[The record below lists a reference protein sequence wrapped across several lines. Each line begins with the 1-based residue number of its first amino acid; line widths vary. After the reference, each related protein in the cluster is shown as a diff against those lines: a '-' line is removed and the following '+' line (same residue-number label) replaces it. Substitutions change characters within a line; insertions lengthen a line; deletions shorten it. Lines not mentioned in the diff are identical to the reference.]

1 MAHLSYLCREQKNQS
16 AMNIIIA
23 GAGEVGTHL
32 SKLLSEDSHSITV
45 VDPSE
50 ERLRAVELGA
60 DVVTVQ
66 GSTTS
71 IEVLE
76 RASTRRAD
84 LLIAVTPS
92 EDTNIV
98 TCMLGKKMGA
108 RQTVARIDHSEYLD
122 MANRSTFTHAGIDN
136 MFYPEKIAAT
146 EIVNLLSQTSTS
158 EYIEFANGK
167 LVMMVLKLEDKA
179 PVAGKTIA
187 EVTFGMKKLEF
198 RVIAISRNEK
208 TIIPHRF
215 DTLEPGDRLYMMTTR
230 SGVSEMLE
238 FSGKENVEVHN
249 MIILGGSRI
258 GTKVAASL
266 DRRLN
271 IKIIEQQKERCLKLA
286 EMFKNAMIIN
296 GDGRNADLLLE
307 EGLQKTDAFV
317 AVTGNSETNILACLL
332 AKQTGVQRTIA
343 EVENLDYIQ
352 LAESIGINT
361 IINKKLITAG
371 HIFKFTQNTGIQSVK
386 YLTGCDAEAL
396 EFIAKPGC
404 RASRAPVKDLGF
416 PKNAII
422 GGIVRGGRAA
432 IATGTTQIKAG
443 DHAIVFALDADAAD
457 VGEFF
462 C

>member
-1 MAHLSYLCREQKNQS
+1 
-16 AMNIIIA
+16 MNIIIA

-32 SKLLSEDSHSITV
+32 SKLLSEDKHSITV
-45 VDPSE
+45 VDPNE
-50 ERLRAVELGA
+50 ERLHAAKSGT

-71 IEVLE
+71 LEVLE
-76 RASTRRAD
+76 KANIHRSD

-108 RQTVARIDHSEYLD
+108 KQTVARIDHNEYLD
-122 MANRSTFTHAGIDN
+122 IENRSTFTHAGVDN

-167 LVMMVLKLEDKA
+167 LVMMVFKLEDNA
-179 PVAGKTIA
+179 PVAGKTIGEA
-187 EVTFGMKKLEF
+187 TFGMKKLEF
-198 RVIAISRNEK
+198 RVIAINRNEK

-215 DTLEPGDRLYMMTTR
+215 DTLEPGDWLYMMTTR
-230 SGVSEMLE
+230 NGMSDMLE

-258 GTKVAASL
+258 GIKVAASL
-266 DRRLN
+266 DRQLN
-271 IKIIEQQKERCLKLA
+271 IKIIERQKERCVKLA

-307 EGLQKTDAFV
+307 EGIQKTDAFV

-352 LAESIGINT
+352 LAESIGIDT

-371 HIFKFTQNTGIQSVK
+371 HIFKFTQNTGVQAVK
-386 YLTGCDAEAL
+386 YLTGSGAEAL
-396 EFIAKPGC
+396 EFIAKSGC
-404 RASRAPVKDLGF
+404 KASKAPVKDLDF

-422 GGIVRGGRAA
+422 GGVVRSGRAI
-432 IATGTTQIKAG
+432 IATGATEIKAN
-443 DHAIVFALDADAAD
+443 DHVIVFALDVDAAV
-457 VGEFF
+457 VGKFF
-462 C
+462 R

>member
-1 MAHLSYLCREQKNQS
+1 
-16 AMNIIIA
+16 MNIVIA

-32 SKLLSEDSHSITV
+32 SKLLSEGSHSITV

-50 ERLRAVELGA
+50 ERLRAVKSGT

-71 IEVLE
+71 LEVLE
-76 RASTRRAD
+76 KAGIHKAD

-108 RQTVARIDHSEYLD
+108 GQTVARIDHNEYLD
-122 MANRSTFTHAGIDN
+122 VENRRTFTHAGIDN
-136 MFYPEKIAAT
+136 MFYPEKIAAS

-167 LVMMVLKLEDKA
+167 LVMMVFSLDDDA
-179 PVAGKTIA
+179 PIVGKTIA
-187 EVTFGMKKLEF
+187 EATRHAKTLEY
-198 RVIAISRNEK
+198 RVIAINRSEK

-215 DTLEPGDRLYMMTTR
+215 DAFEAGDQLYMMTTR
-230 SGVSEMLE
+230 SGMSEMLE
-238 FSGKENVEVHN
+238 FSGKENIEVHN

-258 GTKVAASL
+258 GIKVATSL

-271 IKIIEQQKERCLKLA
+271 IKIIEQQKERCVKLA

-317 AVTGNSETNILACLL
+317 AVTGSSETNILACLL
-332 AKQTGVQRTIA
+332 AKQMGVQRTIA

-371 HIFKFTQNTGIQSVK
+371 HIFRFTQNTNVQAMK
-386 YLTGCDAEAL
+386 YLTGSDAEAL
-396 EFIAKPGC
+396 EFIAKTGC
-404 RASRAPVKDLGF
+404 RASKAAIKDLEL
-416 PKNAII
+416 PANAII
-422 GGIVRGGRAA
+422 GGIVRGGKGV
-432 IATGTTQIKAG
+432 IATGVTEVKAG
-443 DHAIVFALDADAAD
+443 DHVIVFALGVDAAV

-462 C
+462 R

>member
-1 MAHLSYLCREQKNQS
+1 
-16 AMNIIIA
+16 MNIVIA

-32 SKLLSEDSHSITV
+32 SRLLSEDSHSITV

-50 ERLRAVELGA
+50 ERLHAVESSV
-60 DVVTVQ
+60 DVVIVQ

-71 IEVLE
+71 VEVLE
-76 RASTRRAD
+76 KANIRKAD

-108 RQTVARIDHSEYLD
+108 RQTIARIDHNEYLD
-122 MANRSTFTHAGIDN
+122 VENRSTFTHAGIDN
-136 MFYPEKIAAT
+136 MFYPEKIAAG

-167 LVMMVLKLEDKA
+167 LVMMVFRLDDGA
-179 PVAGKTIA
+179 PIAGKTVA
-187 EVTFGMKKLEF
+187 ELTHRAKKLEY
-198 RVIAISRNEK
+198 RVIAINRNEK
-208 TIIPHRF
+208 TIIPHRLDAF
-215 DTLEPGDRLYMMTTR
+215 EPGDQLYMMTTR
-230 SGVSEMLE
+230 NGISEMLE
-238 FSGKENVEVHN
+238 FSGKENIEVHN

-258 GTKVAASL
+258 GIKVAASL

-271 IKIIEQQKERCLKLA
+271 IKIIEQQKERCVKLA

-296 GDGRNADLLLE
+296 GDGRNAELLLE

-317 AVTGNSETNILACLL
+317 AVTGSSETNILACLL

-371 HIFKFTQNTGIQSVK
+371 HIFKFTQNTGVQAVK
-386 YLTGCDAEAL
+386 YLTGSDAEVL
-396 EFIAKPGC
+396 EFIAKAGC
-404 RASRAPVKDLGF
+404 RASKALIKDLGF
-416 PKNAII
+416 PKNTIV
-422 GGIVRGGRAA
+422 GGIVRGGKGI
-432 IATGTTQIKAG
+432 IATGATEIRAG
-443 DHAIVFALDADAAD
+443 DHVIVFALDTDAAA

-462 C
+462 R

>member
-1 MAHLSYLCREQKNQS
+1 S
-16 AMNIIIA
+16 AMKIIIA

-50 ERLRAVELGA
+50 ERLRAAESGT

-76 RASTRRAD
+76 KANTRRAD

-108 RQTVARIDHSEYLD
+108 KQTIARIDHNEYLD
-122 MANRSTFTHAGIDN
+122 VENRRTFAHAGVDN
-136 MFYPEKIAAT
+136 MFYPEKIAAA
-146 EIVNLLSQTSTS
+146 EIVNLLGQTSTS
-158 EYIEFANGK
+158 EYIEFANGR
-167 LVMMVLKLEDKA
+167 LVMMVLKLEDDA
-179 PVAGKTIA
+179 PVVGKTLA
-187 EVTFGMKKLEF
+187 EATFEMKKLEF
-198 RVIAISRNEK
+198 RVVAISRHEK

-215 DTLEPGDRLYMMTTR
+215 DTFEPGDRLYTMTTR
-230 SGVSEMLE
+230 SGMSAMLE

-258 GTKVAASL
+258 GAKVAESL
-266 DRRLN
+266 DRRMN
-271 IKIIEQQKERCLKLA
+271 IKIIEQQKERCVKLA

-332 AKQTGVQRTIA
+332 AKQAGVQRTIA

-371 HIFKFTQNTGIQSVK
+371 HIFKFTQDTGVQSVK
-386 YLTGCDAEAL
+386 YLTGSDAEVL
-396 EFIAKPGC
+396 EFVAKPGC
-404 RASRAPVKDLGF
+404 RASKAPVKNLDF

-422 GGIVRGGRAA
+422 GGIVRGGKAS
-432 IATGTTQIKAG
+432 IATGATEIKAN
-443 DHAIVFALDADAAD
+443 DHAIVFALDVDAAE